1 MSYDD
6 ELNFLKKI
14 ISVIYER
21 MTNYADTFVE
31 LRNNKINFKKK
42 CVCDFL
48 DDKNTYID
56 SELLDNVVVFKEI
69 VKKENRI
76 LLIDEELELEIDK
89 RIKNERSIYN
99 KLLKYQAKNGKGKYP
114 IIKCLNDLL
123 GYRFTLQS
131 DIDLNNVYNIL
142 NEYVYEN
149 FNGKIKIVDASKN
162 DYKAIHLYFK
172 IDNFC
177 FPCEL
182 QIWLNKDHKN
192 NKKLHKIYKQDY
204 LNWEEY
210 ESELE
215 KK

>member
-1 MSYDD
+1 M
-6 ELNFLKKI
+6 
-14 ISVIYER
+14 
-21 MTNYADTFVE
+21 
-31 LRNNKINFKKK
+31 
-42 CVCDFL
+42 
-48 DDKNTYID
+48 
-56 SELLDNVVVFKEI
+56 
-69 VKKENRI
+69 
-76 LLIDEELELEIDK
+76 IDEELELEIDK

-172 IDNFC
+172 IDNFV
-177 FPCEL
+177 FRV
-182 QIWLNKDHKN
+182 NFK
-192 NKKLHKIYKQDY
+192 YG
-204 LNWEEY
+204 
-210 ESELE
+210 
-215 KK
+215 